1 MYVIKIHYTATEANP
16 NFVGDEQ
23 DWYEG
28 KGSVVLGDKNKFP
41 NDWEVK
47 EYGYKT
53 RSGAMRGL
61 KAAQERAELE
71 TKYGFWI
78 ATASLVNC

>member
-16 NFVGDEQ
+16 TFVGEH

-28 KGSVVLGDKNKFP
+28 KGSVVIGDRNEFP
-41 NDWEVK
+41 SDWEVNA
-47 EYGYKT
+47 YGYKT
-53 RSGAMRGL
+53 HAGAMRGL
-61 KAAQERAELE
+61 KAAQERAEWE

-78 ATASLVNC
+78 ATASLVTC